1 MREHDSSLDGN
12 YCLAGWVPQPQYNDT
27 QQHGIFSENLYDDD
41 YYQEDELTLD
51 LQSMF
56 QPQ

>member
-12 YCLAGWVPQPQYNDT
+12 FCLTGWGPPPQFYGT
-27 QQHGIFSENLYDDD
+27 HQHGIFSENIYDDD

-51 LQSMF
+51 LQAMF
-56 QPQ
+56 QLQ